1 MTRLLF
7 PAMAMTLVLAGVTA
21 SAQDTPDAKAAA
33 GAMNCNM
40 MAGMKMGAMRDGPA
54 SDVVAKL
61 TAKKKELKLNDKQIQ
76 QIAAALAEPHDMPGM
91 PGMMKGQAAEPPAAG
106 HEHQP

>member
-1 MTRLLF
+1 MTRLIF
-7 PAMAMTLVLAGVTA
+7 PVIAMTLVLAGVTA
-21 SAQDTPDAKAAA
+21 SAQDTPDAKAAPAAA

-40 MAGMKMGAMRDGPA
+40 MAGMKMGAMKDGPA

-76 QIAAALAEPHDMPGM
+76 QIAAALAASEPHDMSGM
-91 PGMMKGQAAEPPAAG
+91 PGMMKGQPM
-106 HEHQP
+106 